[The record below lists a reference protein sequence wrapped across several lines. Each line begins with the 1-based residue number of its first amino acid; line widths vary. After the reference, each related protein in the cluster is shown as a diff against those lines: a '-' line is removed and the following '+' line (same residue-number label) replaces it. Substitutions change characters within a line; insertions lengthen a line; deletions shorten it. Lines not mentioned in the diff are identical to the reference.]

1 MFGFGKKKEIKAKEF
16 NAVISGKSI
25 DLSEVKDDMFSSRA
39 LGKGMAVIPTSD
51 EIVSPCNGKVVM
63 VAETKHAIAIENDEG
78 IQVLIHIG
86 LDTVNLNGKGF
97 EVFCKAGDEVKN
109 GKVIAKVDRDFLR
122 KENISDVIMMV
133 VVEPNGRNIIEC
145 NNKQDVQAGSSVLI
159 KYE

>member
-51 EIVSPCNGKVVM
+51 EIVSPCDGKVVM

-78 IQVLIHIG
+78 IQVLIH
-86 LDTVNLNGKGF
+86 
-97 EVFCKAGDEVKN
+97 
-109 GKVIAKVDRDFLR
+109 
-122 KENISDVIMMV
+122 M
-133 VVEPNGRNIIEC
+133 
-145 NNKQDVQAGSSVLI
+145 VLI
-159 KYE
+159 L